1 MLVFVGNLPRD
12 SPLIELQHFLGN
24 HEMSVDYS
32 AHRHEKT
39 GSHFLLIKTNS
50 FESADD
56 LISDLNGKSFNS
68 VKIEAR
74 KFIKRSKQQQEWAKE
89 DRRNS
94 QLELGFT

>member
-56 LISDLNGKSFNS
+56 LISDLNGKNFNS

-74 KFIKRSKQQQEWAKE
+74 KFIKRSKQQEWTKE
-89 DRRNS
+89 ERRNS
-94 QLELGFT
+94 QLELDFI

>member
-1 MLVFVGNLPRD
+1 MLVFIGNLPGN

-32 AHRHEKT
+32 THRHEKA

-50 FESADD
+50 FESSDD
-56 LISDLNGKSFNS
+56 LIRDLNGKTFNN

-74 KFIKRSKQQQEWAKE
+74 KFIQRNKKQQKWAKE
-89 DRRNS
+89 ERRTS
-94 QLELGFT
+94 QLELNFT

>member
-1 MLVFVGNLPRD
+1 MLIFVGNLPED
-12 SPLIELQHFLGN
+12 STLIDLKHFLGN
-24 HEMSVDYS
+24 HEMSVDFS

-56 LISDLNGKSFNS
+56 LIRELNGKSFNG

-74 KFIKRSKQQQEWAKE
+74 KFSKRNMQQQEWTKE
-89 DRRNS
+89 ERRTS
-94 QLELGFT
+94 QLEFDFI

>member
-1 MLVFVGNLPRD
+1 MLVFIGNLPGN

-32 AHRHEKT
+32 AHRHEKV

-56 LISDLNGKSFNS
+56 LIRDLNGKSFNS

-74 KFIKRSKQQQEWAKE
+74 KFIKRNKEQQKWTKE
-89 DRRNS
+89 ERRTS
-94 QLELGFT
+94 QLELDFI